1 MFLSCALIGGD
12 AGVRLTVVLGGMSVV
27 LGGIT
32 TNCGGSYAVD
42 VDATDCGCVCVCE
55 GVGVCSVFTVV
66 GVPLVRQG

>member
-12 AGVRLTVVLGGMSVV
+12 AGVRLTVVLGGM
-27 LGGIT
+27 T
-32 TNCGGSYAVD
+32 TNCGGSYAMD